1 MADMLSQEEID
12 ALMGG
17 GSTDEPAES
26 DEAVESEDAVDD
38 GGNNLIT
45 ADESDALGEIGNI
58 SMGTAA
64 TTLFT
69 LLGQKVTITT
79 PKLSETT
86 LTKLSEEFDYPLVLI
101 KIMYKVGI
109 DGLNLLVLK
118 ENDVK
123 IITDLMMG
131 GDGSNT
137 SGELS
142 ELHLSAI
149 SEAMN
154 QMIGSSS
161 TSLSELISK
170 KVDISPPEAFHR
182 NAGEV
187 NLEEF
192 DVDPNAHLVKTSF
205 KMTVGD
211 LIDSEIMQIL
221 PVDVAKQ
228 LVSSLMSAGSTDDE
242 VEEPSPAIV
251 PASEPVAVEPEVP
264 AAPPIEA
271 EQPSQPPPARA
282 APAPAPRQAPAPQA
296 QVYREPVNAG
306 AVNVQPFE
314 YENFGGEGT
323 MAAVA
328 SDIGVISEVPLEITV
343 ELGRTSKKISD
354 ILDFSI
360 GTVVELERLVG
371 ESLDILANGR
381 KIAKGE
387 VVVVDES
394 YGVRITD
401 IIVS

>member
-17 GSTDEPAES
+17 ATTE
-26 DEAVESEDAVDD
+26 EADKVNDAS
-38 GGNNLIT
+38 LLT
-45 ADESDALGEIGNI
+45 ANESDALGEIGNI

-86 LTKLSEEFDYPLVLI
+86 LSELSQEFDYPLVLI
-101 KIMYKVGI
+101 KIFYKVGI
-109 DGLNLLVLK
+109 EGFNLLILK
-118 ENDVK
+118 EDDVK

-131 GDGSNT
+131 GDGNNI

-142 ELHLSAI
+142 EMHLSAI

-154 QMIGSSS
+154 QMIGSAS
-161 TSLSELISK
+161 TSLSELISR

-182 NAGEV
+182 NAGEI

-192 DVDPNAHLVKTSF
+192 GIDINESLVRIAF

-211 LIDSEIMQIL
+211 LIDSEIMQII
-221 PVDVAKQ
+221 PVNVAKQ
-228 LVSSLMSAGSTDDE
+228 LVSNLMDAGSTNDVVD
-242 VEEPSPAIV
+242 EPSPDMV
-251 PASEPVAVEPEVP
+251 PSSEVVVEEKVMQATPPSQPV
-264 AAPPIEA
+264 EA
-271 EQPSQPPPARA
+271 EQPAQPPPARA
-282 APAPAPRQAPAPQA
+282 APSQTQTSQTQ
-296 QVYREPVNAG
+296 QVYREQPQVSS
-306 AVNVQPFE
+306 VNVKPFE
-314 YENFGGEGT
+314 FENFGGEKAVSG
-323 MAAVA
+323 VA

-354 ILDFSI
+354 ILDFSV

>member
-17 GSTDEPAES
+17 GGSTEEPIEES
-26 DEAVESEDAVDD
+26 ADNV
-38 GGNNLIT
+38 LT

-79 PKLSETT
+79 PKLSSTT
-86 LTKLSEEFDYPLVLI
+86 LLELSEDFNYPLVLI
-101 KIMYKVGI
+101 KIMYMIGI
-109 DGLNLLVLK
+109 EGLNLLVLK
-118 ENDVK
+118 EDDVK

-131 GDGSNT
+131 GDGSNI

-142 ELHLSAI
+142 EMHLSAI

-154 QMIGSSS
+154 QMIGSAS
-161 TSLSELISK
+161 TSLSEMISK

-182 NAGEV
+182 NVGEI

-192 DVDPNAHLVKTSF
+192 DIDVNEALVKIAF

-211 LIDSEIMQIL
+211 LIDSEIMQII
-221 PVDVAKQ
+221 PAKVAKQ
-228 LVSSLMSAGSTDDE
+228 LVSNLMANSVADDV
-242 VEEPSPAIV
+242 VEEPSPEMV
-251 PASEPVAVEPEVP
+251 PVSEPVVEEKVVQATPSSQPVET
-264 AAPPIEA
+264 
-271 EQPSQPPPARA
+271 EQPAQPPPARA
-282 APAPAPRQAPAPQA
+282 APKVAMSTQSQA
-296 QVYREPVNAG
+296 QMKP
-306 AVNVQPFE
+306 VNVQPFE
-314 YENFGGEGT
+314 FENFGGDNVVS
-323 MAAVA
+323 AVA

-354 ILDFSI
+354 ILDFSV

-401 IIVS
+401 IVVS